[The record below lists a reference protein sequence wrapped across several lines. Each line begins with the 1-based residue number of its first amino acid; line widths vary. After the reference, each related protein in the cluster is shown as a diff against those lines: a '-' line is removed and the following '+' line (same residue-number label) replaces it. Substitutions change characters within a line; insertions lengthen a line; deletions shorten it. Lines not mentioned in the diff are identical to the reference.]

1 MLVLSFYIF
10 YQTTR
15 RDNLTSIVR
24 NTSRKSRTTVAANA
38 LKTIADEQ
46 GVSVRGGTVNL
57 QTAFYPVPVQIG
69 TPKVKPKEPTFSHE
83 NLKKLQLATNLS
95 DKSLL

>member
-1 MLVLSFYIF
+1 M
-10 YQTTR
+10 
-15 RDNLTSIVR
+15 TSIVR
-24 NTSRKSRTTVAANA
+24 NTSRKSRTTVVANT

-57 QTAFYPVPVQIG
+57 QTAFYPIPVQIG

-83 NLKKLQLATNLS
+83 NLKRL
-95 DKSLL
+95 